1 MGGGG
6 DDLVGSRAFED
17 SGGGHES
24 TAGVNHVVKD
34 EAVFAPDAV

>member
-24 TAGVNHVVKD
+24 AAGVNHVVKD
-34 EAVFAPDAV
+34 EAVFALDAV